1 MSIETFDDLL
11 QAAKLQQQPQ
21 RLLMVFA
28 NAELPPDA
36 NAAQRAAFDAGD
48 GGALVP
54 HMCVDKLPQE
64 IASFAALTL
73 EAKDPAPEWRMV
85 FVTAMSGTL
94 GAAPSSQSADQPL
107 QRMVEKIRAGKL
119 EGLLP
124 FDRQGI
130 AVHLET

>member
-64 IASFAALTL
+64 IASFAAL
-73 EAKDPAPEWRMV
+73 A
-85 FVTAMSGTL
+85 L
-94 GAAPSSQSADQPL
+94 GSQRP
-107 QRMVEKIRAGKL
+107 G
-119 EGLLP
+119 P
-124 FDRQGI
+124 
-130 AVHLET
+130 